1 MHLDGDA
8 CYRALTARDERFDG
22 VFFVGVSTTGVY
34 CRPIC
39 SARTPGRERCSF
51 FSCATAAERE
61 GYRACFRCR
70 PELSPGNAPID
81 ARQRLVAAAV
91 ARIEEDAT
99 GDASLE
105 DLAHALGVTS
115 RHLRRSFAAELG
127 VTPLGLREARRL
139 ALAKQLLHDTKLPIA
154 TIAFASGFSSVRRLN
169 AVFQARFG
177 RPPSALRRERA
188 GLPSSRP
195 SSPRAALAST
205 SALTL
210 RLDYRPPLDWEA
222 MLSFLAAHAT
232 PGVERVVGAAYHRA
246 LRVGSAAGFVTV
258 TQDPKRPALRAEVS
272 ASLVGGLLPL
282 VSKLRA
288 LFDLDAHPRAI
299 ADHLAQDPALAE
311 ALARRPGL
319 RVPGTLDAFEVAART
334 VLGQQVSVRGAT
346 TLSGRF
352 AARFGEPYQ
361 APLPG
366 IDRLFPTAAAV
377 AHLDPSEVAT
387 IGLPQARARALV
399 GIARALDEG
408 AVQLTR
414 GGDPDAVIAEL
425 TQLEGIGDWTA
436 SYLAMRALGSPDALP
451 AGDLAL
457 RKALLVSNA
466 RAVVE
471 RAAGWRPFRAYAVMH
486 LWADYMEGSS

>member
-22 VFFVGVSTTGVY
+22 VFFVGVTTTGIY

-39 SARTPGRERCSF
+39 SAKTPGRQRCAF
-51 FSCATAAERE
+51 FACAAAAERE

-70 PELSPGNAPID
+70 PELSPGSAPLD
-81 ARQRLVAAAV
+81 ARQRLVRATV
-91 ARIEEDAT
+91 ARIEEGAP

-105 DLAHALGVTS
+105 DLARALGVSS
-115 RHLRRSFAAELG
+115 RHLRRSFVAELG
-127 VTPLGLREARRL
+127 VTPVGLLQSRRL
-139 ALAKQLLHDTKLPIA
+139 ALAKQLLHDTSLPIA
-154 TIAFASGFSSVRRLN
+154 TVAFASGFSSVRRLN

-177 RPPSALRRERA
+177 RPPSSLRREREGPTVA
-188 GLPSSRP
+188 
-195 SSPRAALAST
+195 PRAGRAAT
-205 SALTL
+205 GALTL

-222 MLSFLAAHAT
+222 MLSFLATHAT
-232 PGVERVVGAAYHRA
+232 PGVERVLGAAYHRT
-246 LRVGSAAGFVTV
+246 LRVGDAVGIITV
-258 TQDPKRPALRAEVS
+258 SRDPNRAALRAEVS
-272 ASLVGGLLPL
+272 ASLTGGLLPL
-282 VSKLRA
+282 VGKLRA

-311 ALARRPGL
+311 AIARRPGL
-319 RVPGTLDAFEVAART
+319 RVPGALDAFEVAART

-352 AARFGEPYQ
+352 AARFGEPCVT
-361 APLPG
+361 PWTG
-366 IDRLFPTAAAV
+366 VDRLFPTAAAI
-377 AHLDPSEVAT
+377 ARLDPGEVAKV
-387 IGLPQARARALV
+387 GLPQARARALV

-408 AVQLTR
+408 VVQLRR
-414 GGDPDAVIAEL
+414 GADPDAVIAEL

-436 SYLAMRALGSPDALP
+436 SYLAMRAVGSPDALP

-466 RAVVE
+466 RAVVA
-471 RAAGWRPFRAYAVMH
+471 RAAAWRPFRAYAVMH
-486 LWADYMEGSS
+486 LWQGYMERSA